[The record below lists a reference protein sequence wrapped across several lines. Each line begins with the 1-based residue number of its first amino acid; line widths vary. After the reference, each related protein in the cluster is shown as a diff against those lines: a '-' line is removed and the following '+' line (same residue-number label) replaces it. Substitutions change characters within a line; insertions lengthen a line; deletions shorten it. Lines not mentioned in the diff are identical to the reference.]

1 MLRKAAHD
9 SCAFALPAWAPG
21 LNGMHSCT
29 CLHDVALL
37 DGCVLQLT
45 GFLLQ
50 PQGSVAQRQAGDH
63 VLRDPE
69 STLAE
74 LYGLHL
80 WLQ

>member
-1 MLRKAAHD
+1 MSHGLLLCQRGPRWLNSLR
-9 SCAFALPAWAPG
+9 
-21 LNGMHSCT
+21 SCT
-29 CLHDVALL
+29 CLHDVVLL
-37 DGCVLQLT
+37 DGRVLQLT

-63 VLRDPE
+63 ILRDPE

-74 LYGLHL
+74 LYGLNL